1 MTLLYVCTGA
11 NAYIESGSP
20 AIQDVKVLVAFV
32 RVLLTE
38 FV

>member
-1 MTLLYVCTGA
+1 MTLLYVCRGT
-11 NAYIESGSP
+11 NAYIESRSP
-20 AIQDVKVLVAFV
+20 ATQGVKILVAFV